1 VVIDLQGFT
10 VIELLPNSGS
20 CSCWF
25 AVLIIV
31 RSGKA
36 RNACQKGAIMKR
48 GSLKMKSLG
57 MLSIAA
63 ATTAGLGLAPAAN
76 AAATVAKG
84 PAWHVIKSVNEGPV
98 TLFSAVV
105 ATGPTTGWAFASSQT
120 GKPVVYE
127 RTGANTWKTVAFPG
141 SKGEDI
147 AAAKA
152 TSASDVWAFATLPGD
167 KAQVFSLLNGKWTLR
182 HTMYGDVFQA
192 TVVSSRNV
200 TFYVPGGRYH
210 FDGATWTEVHE
221 SISDGYAFSA
231 SDGWTFSR
239 PAGTTVTHIDG
250 RSRTT
255 YNLKSLLPAQEEL
268 NGPGVAAIYALSDKN
283 VYVIGDGNAQ
293 DAGGPVVVLH
303 YNGSTWTKLAGN
315 GPGYV
320 GQVIPDGKGGLWI
333 PVRWAGSSA
342 VLHFSGH
349 QLTETRT
356 DESPSDYFNVNQVS
370 EIPGSTEALAV
381 GNTYTYSGRGAI
393 LQYS

>member
-1 VVIDLQGFT
+1 
-10 VIELLPNSGS
+10 
-20 CSCWF
+20 
-25 AVLIIV
+25 
-31 RSGKA
+31 
-36 RNACQKGAIMKR
+36 MKR

-57 MLSIAA
+57 TLSIAA
-63 ATTAGLGLAPAAN
+63 ATAAGLGLAPAAN
-76 AAATVAKG
+76 AAGTTAKG
-84 PAWHVIKSVNEGPV
+84 PAWHVIKSVNEGPN
-98 TLFSAVV
+98 TYFSAVV
-105 ATGPTTGWAFASSQT
+105 ATGSTTGWAFASSFT
-120 GKPVVYE
+120 GKPVAYE
-127 RTGANTWKTVAFPG
+127 RTGANTWKTVSFPG
-141 SKGEDI
+141 SKDEDI
-147 AAAKA
+147 VLAKA

-221 SISDGYAFSA
+221 AISDGYAFSA

-239 PAGTTVTHIDG
+239 PAGTTVTHVDG

-255 YNLKSLLPAQEEL
+255 YNLKSLLPAKEEL
-268 NGPGVAAIYALSDKN
+268 NGPGVAAIYAVSDKN

-315 GPGYV
+315 GMGNPR
-320 GQVIPDGKGGLWI
+320 QVTPDGRGGLWI
-333 PVRWAGSSA
+333 PVSWGGGSA
-342 VLHFSGH
+342 LLHFSDGK
-349 QLTETRT
+349 LTETKLPSAGT
-356 DESPSDYFNVNQVS
+356 DESVYSGQVS
-370 EIPGSTEALAV
+370 AIPGTNDALATANV
-381 GNTYTYSGRGAI
+381 LPYNSGTSYKGEI